1 MLSTV
6 DIHHIHC
13 VDIPCNSADTLSALL
28 TLNNRYIL
36 TTHPADKSLT
46 HPIDLLP
53 SLIPPLDLLQPLAH
67 AYSEE
72 AAAVIAKELYD

>member
-1 MLSTV
+1 MIMLYNTW
-6 DIHHIHC
+6 H
-13 VDIPCNSADTLSALL
+13 TLLI
-28 TLNNRYIL
+28 YYV
-36 TTHPADKSLT
+36 LT